1 MWVVERP
8 LSLSGHS
15 NCSTVHQLTIFFT
28 FEYMLVLICY
38 TGKISVCLFYREHIW
53 NMRLG
58 KSYLQDT
65 IQVHCLCGLSD
76 LSIDRGWP
84 SVTLL
89 FPRWH
94 WRPVKIYTSSLSS
107 SLLLSDIFSISPVK
121 LLFIDG
127 CLKIEQILIWN
138 STW

>member
-15 NCSTVHQLTIFFT
+15 NCSSIDNILQIWIHVSP
-28 FEYMLVLICY
+28 Y
-38 TGKISVCLFYREHIW
+38 TGEISVCLFYHEHIW

-94 WRPVKIYTSSLSS
+94 WRPAKIYTSSLSS

-127 CLKIEQILIWN
+127 CLKIEQILTWN
-138 STW
+138 ATW